1 MYIAGGFGNYLNKE
15 NAVKIGLLPE
25 TLVGVSQT
33 VGNAALGGASM
44 LLLNSNMKAITE
56 KLSQDAKV
64 QELSSNPVF
73 AEHYITGMLFGK
85 I

>member
-1 MYIAGGFGNYLNKE
+1 M
-15 NAVKIGLLPE
+15 
-25 TLVGVSQT
+25 T